1 MPGERAMKISLN
13 LREVLDGYRYDIP
26 NDLFIKI
33 DNLKEKIIH
42 KQNWRKKEVDEEL
55 LIAEEIPES
64 EVGKL
69 FEGAAKKIWVNV
81 YERDPQA
88 RKDCLDYY
96 REPLNGR
103 VKCWVCEMDFAK
115 DYDESMAGK
124 MHIHHRKP
132 LHEIGQE
139 YQVDPVKELLPVC
152 PNCHYVIHALG
163 WSPEELKERLENK
176 KS

>member
-1 MPGERAMKISLN
+1 MKTFFDLH
-13 LREVLDGYRYDIP
+13 EALDGYRYDIP
-26 NDLFIKI
+26 SDKFIKNDI
-33 DNLKEKIIH
+33 PEEKLKH
-42 KQNWRKKEVDEEL
+42 KQNLWKKEIIEEQ

-69 FEGAAKKIWVNV
+69 MEGAVKKIWVNV

-88 RKDCLDYY
+88 RNDCLDYY
-96 REPLNGR
+96 REPLDGR
-103 VKCWVCEMDFAK
+103 VKCWICKMDFAE

-132 LHEIGQE
+132 LHEIGHE
-139 YQVDPVKELLPVC
+139 YKVDPIKDLLPVC

-176 KS
+176 KSQ